1 MKYRTIN
8 LIKELEEEIN
18 VLNESFMASN
28 EEGIVLKNESEIE
41 ELKLMLKEYKMLSR
55 KEQLSVLPFTKE
67 LIMKTF
73 KDIVDQ
79 LPDLEKTDKI
89 NQLAENFSKIH

>member
-1 MKYRTIN
+1 MKYQTIN
-8 LIKELEEEIN
+8 LIKELEDEMN
-18 VLNESFMASN
+18 VLNESFMATN
-28 EEGIVLKNESEIE
+28 EEDIVLKNEQEIE
-41 ELKLMLKEYKMLSR
+41 ELKSMLEEYKTLSR

-73 KDIVDQ
+73 KNIVDQ

-89 NQLAENFSKIH
+89 NQLAQKFSEIH